1 MRILV
6 RARIYP
12 TESEEKVK
20 AAIENLF
27 PNLRFEVVE
36 QGEERY
42 LLARGEGTACLERL
56 HQRLREQRILDAAR
70 TVMLSSLQESR
81 VSFKLNKQAAFA
93 GYVNFS
99 EESPLG
105 AIEVVME
112 GDDVGEVVEW
122 LAPRTVDG
130 REVR

>member
-1 MRILV
+1 MV

-42 LLARGEGTACLERL
+42 LVARGEGTACLERL